1 MADAHWSDVL
11 LNTDPMADPGYV
23 TLRKSGSGLVA
34 CRSIIHKSIRCDD
47 AALMVQS
54 VISSP
59 LTDLQ
64 GDEVDP
70 LGWDLGY
77 HGQVRTVLY
86 DHGVDYK
93 YPVGLAEDADGNY
106 TVRLA
111 GDRLIAD
118 TYFAKNKMGEDLYDL
133 CKQDVLRGWSATFT
147 PLEPGQPIGA
157 FDKSLRRCPMRF
169 SSQQLLEYSVT
180 PNPINVEA
188 LTILAEKGRGG
199 NGAFH
204 PVIAKSLSAY
214 ARSGR
219 PAAVAVPPSA
229 LILPRVP
236 NRVVKAMPTDT
247 QDPTETTGD
256 APMPTPTAQH
266 GYDLAQGLADIIAH
280 VETGMAQGE
289 HKRGKKK
296 LKKLLDDLR
305 GCQDEAKAVG
315 DMVMS
320 DLDDEAAEDA
330 MVDDAEPVEKSAA
343 GLIVI
348 SKAKYEPKRWTTKD
362 LAAAE
367 AVVASPPGE
376 PARKSRADRL
386 KERDDRVRDR
396 ELETA
401 RDNLRKYPHLL
412 QRTA

>member
-1 MADAHWSDVL
+1 MPDALFDL
-11 LNTDPMADPGYV
+11 LMQTAPTAGPGYV
-23 TLRKSGSGLVA
+23 TVRKSSGGLVA
-34 CRSIIHKSIRCDD
+34 CRSVLHKSIRCDD
-47 AALMVQS
+47 ATLMVQS

-70 LGWDLGY
+70 AGWDLGY
-77 HGQVRTVLY
+77 HSQVRTVLY

-93 YPVGLAEDADGNY
+93 LPVGLAEDADGNY
-106 TVRLA
+106 TVRRA
-111 GDRLIAD
+111 GDRIVAD
-118 TYFAKNKMGEDLYDL
+118 TYFAKTKMGEDLYDL

-147 PLEPGQPIGA
+147 PLEPGVPIGP
-157 FDKSLRRCPMRF
+157 FDKSIKRCPMRF

-214 ARSGR
+214 ARIDR
-219 PAAVAVPPSA
+219 PATVAVPPSA
-229 LILPRVP
+229 LILTGTP
-236 NRVVKAMPTDT
+236 NRVVKAMPTDM
-247 QDPTETTGD
+247 QDDAGNSTGSD
-256 APMPTPTAQH
+256 AMPTPTAQH
-266 GYDLAQGLADIIAH
+266 GYDMAQGLADLIAH
-280 VETGMAQGE
+280 VEAGLTQGE

-305 GCQDEAKAVG
+305 GCQDEAKAIG

-320 DLDDEAAEDA
+320 DLDDEAAEDQ
-330 MVDDAEPVEKSAA
+330 MVDDAEPVEKSADGS

-348 SKAKYEPKRWTTKD
+348 KKAKYEPKRWTTKD
-362 LAAAE
+362 LAAATGL
-367 AVVASPPGE
+367 VIPTGT
-376 PARKSRADRL
+376 ARKSRT
-386 KERDDRVRDR
+386 ERDAEKAENRKARILAR
-396 ELETA
+396 LEKK
-401 RDNLRKYPHLL
+401 LPLL
-412 QRTA
+412 TGA